1 MTVTVEKFH
10 GGPVSVEVLQQ
21 RFEGERYLR
30 EIVLRTTTETTKVVL
45 YGIVDLNLAVLDPQ
59 VRSEILEGKTPLGR
73 ILIERQVMRKVTLE
87 RLYRVTPGPHLLRL
101 MEGCHGSPLFGR
113 SARIDLNGHPALK
126 LLEIVGL

>member
-59 VRSEILEGKTPLGR
+59 VRSEILEGKTPLGHA
-73 ILIERQVMRKVTLE
+73 ESDTG
-87 RLYRVTPGPHLLRL
+87 TPL
-101 MEGCHGSPLFGR
+101 S
-113 SARIDLNGHPALK
+113 GHPWPTFASADGRMPRQST
-126 LLEIVGL
+126 VRSFG